1 MKRPKIRTDKKPTR
15 AVRAREH
22 KKHIDRWW
30 LKYEAA
36 SDLDAEFPTPPDL
49 VLSML
54 NSVHEHWRNRGDIS
68 VNMREDLRHHIA
80 MQKVFKKWREIHGER
95 I

>member
-1 MKRPKIRTDKKPTR
+1 MKQKAMRSGNKAPRVTGLKAYKNL
-15 AVRAREH
+15 
-22 KKHIDRWW
+22 IDRWW

-36 SDLDAEFPTPPDL
+36 GDLDAEFPTPPAV

-54 NSVHEHWRNRGDIS
+54 NSVHEHWRSRGDTS
-68 VNMREDLRHHIA
+68 VNMREDLRQHITV
-80 MQKVFKKWREIHGER
+80 QKVFKKWREVHGER